1 MWWKRLGF
9 VVLVAVLLCSTVCP
23 ASAQAPIRWA
33 TYVTADGIVSFD
45 YPEGWL
51 VQELEGGFMIHDE
64 ASYEQLW
71 LIVLPYE
78 RDWSALEHAD
88 FFLSLLQVD
97 YPDMQGMDWEVD
109 ETGDIALVDLLYGT
123 GRNSA
128 LGYAL
133 VIKDNDYA
141 QTLWFHYLANQAM
154 FDADRALDIL
164 GGFAGSLASYPGTV
178 PPADSGARMARIDR
192 NVDGFLFVLEF
203 ALGSPLSLAEETMIA
218 EELKGVLMGY
228 SEDELLA
235 YDDFPYIV
243 GFIMALDDPEQLA
256 ELKIGLEESIW
267 EWVEQ
272 SDPND
277 PVVAVIRE
285 ALLEADRVL
294 VPGRTP
300 LTEVAATAYAEF
312 YVFAEHLGKGG
323 AADLRSI
330 SPSKVREVKG
340 RLVEAWNE
348 FGQGDKEQVLQL
360 PAVWTTLRRAVSLG
374 DDQDRE
380 YAVRVI
386 TNALPRAT
394 YGQSQDASYDPIKWL
409 NYQTTLEIQKQTFN
423 YYMWSMGYNQTIYGF

>member
-1 MWWKRLGF
+1 M
-9 VVLVAVLLCSTVCP
+9 
-23 ASAQAPIRWA
+23 
-33 TYVTADGIVSFD
+33 
-45 YPEGWL
+45 
-51 VQELEGGFMIHDE
+51 
-64 ASYEQLW
+64 
-71 LIVLPYE
+71 
-78 RDWSALEHAD
+78 
-88 FFLSLLQVD
+88 
-97 YPDMQGMDWEVD
+97 
-109 ETGDIALVDLLYGT
+109 
-123 GRNSA
+123 
-128 LGYAL
+128 
-133 VIKDNDYA
+133 
-141 QTLWFHYLANQAM
+141 
-154 FDADRALDIL
+154 
-164 GGFAGSLASYPGTV
+164 
-178 PPADSGARMARIDR
+178 
-192 NVDGFLFVLEF
+192 
-203 ALGSPLSLAEETMIA
+203 
-218 EELKGVLMGY
+218 
-228 SEDELLA
+228 
-235 YDDFPYIV
+235 
-243 GFIMALDDPEQLA
+243 
-256 ELKIGLEESIW
+256 KIGLEESIW

-277 PVVAVIRE
+277 PVVAAIRE

-330 SPSKVREVKG
+330 SPNRVREVKG